1 MQNCFSMEQTQ
12 EGILVDAD
20 LTQEWPWLREAIDEG
35 IAQWGDTD
43 YSYDLI
49 IDLEFYYHGP
59 YFDLG
64 YYVEGDEISL
74 LWISTI

>member
-1 MQNCFSMEQTQ
+1 MEQTQ

-49 IDLEFYYHGP
+49 IDLEFYYHVRTLTWDIMSKGMR
-59 YFDLG
+59 FLCSG
-64 YYVEGDEISL
+64 
-74 LWISTI
+74 